1 MHAGQSPVSPS
12 EPYLRFRGS
21 VRCRREDASPL
32 GLTLIGRVADA
43 PDEIA
48 HLAFVAAA
56 PEDLPDELHD
66 ARVYQIDDRRYR
78 VVSAEGD
85 WALSASAVHLHRDV
99 RGPFF
104 KAIPPHVPPLWK
116 RLFWRLVLAVAANP
130 MGKRFLGRRSR

>member
-1 MHAGQSPVSPS
+1 VSTS
-12 EPYLRFRGS
+12 EPYIEFRGS
-21 VRCRREDASPL
+21 VRCRRDDASPL
-32 GLTLIGRVADA
+32 GLTLVGRVVDA
-43 PDEIA
+43 PEEIA
-48 HLAFVAAA
+48 HLAFVGVA

-66 ARVYQIDDRRYR
+66 ARVYRNSDREYR
-78 VVSAEGD
+78 VVSGQGD